1 MSFVSDEL
9 LSQFPQMNSEQLDAF
24 DFGVV
29 RVDDRGVIQS
39 YNRYESSLA
48 NIAPS
53 VAIGKNFF
61 TQVAPCTNNRL
72 IYGKFKEGMAV
83 GELNA
88 LVPYVFTYRMRPT
101 LVQVRMW
108 RDPATRTNWV
118 MVKRAGNMK

>member
-72 IYGKFKEGMAV
+72 IYGKFKEGMAT

-108 RDPATRTNWV
+108 RDPATKTNWV
-118 MVKRAGNMK
+118 MVKRAGSTK

>member
-1 MSFVSDEL
+1 MSFVPDEL
-9 LSQFPQMNSEQLDAF
+9 LPQFPQMSPEQLDAF

-48 NIAPS
+48 NISPS
-53 VAIGKNFF
+53 IAIGKNFF
-61 TQVAPCTNNRL
+61 TQIAPCTNNRL
-72 IYGKFKEGMAV
+72 IYGKFKEGMAS

-108 RDPATRTNWV
+108 RDPATKTNWV
-118 MVKRAGNMK
+118 MVKRAGSTK

>member
-1 MSFVSDEL
+1 MSFVPDEL
-9 LSQFPQMNSEQLDAF
+9 LSQFPQMTSEQLDAF

-39 YNRYESSLA
+39 YNRYESGLA

-72 IYGKFKEGMAV
+72 IYGKFKDGMAT

-108 RDPATRTNWV
+108 RDPATKTNWV
-118 MVKRAGNMK
+118 MVKRTGSTK